1 MYNFKAEQ
9 KQPAASGY
17 PDIN

>member
-1 MYNFKAEQ
+1 MSKFKAQQ

-17 PDIN
+17 PDTD